1 MFKATRTNLELAISE
16 VLSESPSAPDN
27 VPLSKLIC
35 AYIRIAGF
43 SDTDLAS
50 DALPSFERAL
60 EKHRDAAF
68 LLHPQVPAHAPQP
81 HKGKAKT
88 KTNAKKNKSS
98 KEKGDVMSDD
108 VQQVNLPS
116 APESE
121 EAKWERIVAK
131 VRKEYWRDALARQE
145 GAGAAASTLSGNYGY
160 SGCAAGGGV
169 GRKTVSC
176 PCCGKL
182 ARAEEIRRALALDDS
197 GEQGQV
203 QDLSS
208 EYPKRT
214 VKKRKAKRGVQSRKK
229 TKEGAS
235 RVAFD
240 PYGPSTSKVSM

>member
-16 VLSESPSAPDN
+16 VLSESSSAPETPN

-43 SDTDLAS
+43 SETDLAS

-68 LLHPQVPAHAPQP
+68 LLDPQVPAHTPQP
-81 HKGKAKT
+81 AHKGKAKT
-88 KTNAKKNKSS
+88 NAKKSTS
-98 KEKGDVMSDD
+98 KKKRDVVSDE
-108 VQQVNLPS
+108 VQQVNLLS
-116 APESE
+116 VPESE

-203 QDLSS
+203 DVSS

-235 RVAFD
+235 GVAFD

>member
-16 VLSESPSAPDN
+16 VLSESTSAPETSN

-68 LLHPQVPAHAPQP
+68 LLDPQVPHTPQP
-81 HKGKAKT
+81 HKAKAKGRT
-88 KTNAKKNKSS
+88 RKNKANRTN
-98 KEKGDVMSDD
+98 GNDADVANVEEVKS
-108 VQQVNLPS
+108 QV
-116 APESE
+116 PESE

-145 GAGAAASTLSGNYGY
+145 GAGAAASTLSGSYGY

-169 GRKTVSC
+169 GSKTVSC

-203 QDLSS
+203 DVSS

-235 RVAFD
+235 GVAFD